1 MAHPLGH
8 PAVGVERRLQPPGVP
23 QRAVANPCPEL
34 RGQVEADVEGPVRL
48 VDPKLLLD
56 QRGPQQGGRVR
67 LEEEMG
73 GPGALDVVDGFQ
85 LVLDLVDQGE
95 LGSAQL
101 GSPRLGGSSPA
112 STRTVSSASLPVRR
126 HDS

>member
-1 MAHPLGH
+1 VAD
-8 PAVGVERRLQPPGVP
+8 PG
-23 QRAVANPCPEL
+23 PEL
-34 RGQVEADVEGPVRL
+34 RAEVEPDVERPVRL
-48 VDPKLLLD
+48 VDPQLFLD
-56 QRGPQQGGRVR
+56 LGGAQQGGRVR
-67 LEEEMG
+67 MEEELR

-85 LVLDLVDQGE
+85 LILDLIDQGQ
-95 LGSAQL
+95 LGRAQL